1 MWKILLVEDEP
12 FVRRSIRQAIPWEEH
27 GFAIAGE
34 AAHGR
39 EALEQLETLAPDI
52 VISDIF
58 MPYMDGIELLKAAR
72 SRGSEARFI
81 MLTCAGEFEYAR
93 AALEYGATGYIL
105 KLSME
110 DEGLLGALG
119 KAKAELEKLAR
130 QQELALSDRVGYLWR
145 SMLGKELS
153 GDEKEKLEE
162 LKQYDWGGDR
172 PLIVTGLTGALP
184 FDYDRCCT
192 LLGVSP
198 GQGRLVHS
206 HVQMGLTT
214 LFIRWTGSAPGLLK
228 HNSRE
233 LPMICRA
240 VSASTSAYASAGAL
254 ERAWFENL
262 RWLDRFY
269 YERPTPD
276 RAFEGGGAL
285 SAAVP
290 WEMEQAVIRAFERNQ
305 PGECGELLRG
315 LWDYLAQQALPMV
328 LVKETAERLDKLFA
342 RISRKPPEDAGVL
355 LNCRRHA
362 ALLEKLDWRMRRY
375 AKGSRHRKPA
385 ETDHPEINAILDY
398 LQQHYE
404 RDISLQAMAKYV
416 SMDENYLSG
425 LFKKKTGDTF
435 INYLQKLRVDEAK
448 FYLKETELTV
458 AEIGERCGFANPS
471 YFFKIF
477 KRWTGLT
484 PNEYRMA

>member
-1 MWKILLVEDEP
+1 
-12 FVRRSIRQAIPWEEH
+12 
-27 GFAIAGE
+27 
-34 AAHGR
+34 
-39 EALEQLETLAPDI
+39 
-52 VISDIF
+52 
-58 MPYMDGIELLKAAR
+58 
-72 SRGSEARFI
+72 
-81 MLTCAGEFEYAR
+81 
-93 AALEYGATGYIL
+93 
-105 KLSME
+105 
-110 DEGLLGALG
+110 
-119 KAKAELEKLAR
+119 
-130 QQELALSDRVGYLWR
+130 
-145 SMLGKELS
+145 
-153 GDEKEKLEE
+153 
-162 LKQYDWGGDR
+162 
-172 PLIVTGLTGALP
+172 
-184 FDYDRCCT
+184 
-192 LLGVSP
+192 
-198 GQGRLVHS
+198 
-206 HVQMGLTT
+206 
-214 LFIRWTGSAPGLLK
+214 
-228 HNSRE
+228 
-233 LPMICRA
+233 
-240 VSASTSAYASAGAL
+240 
-254 ERAWFENL
+254 
-262 RWLDRFY
+262 
-269 YERPTPD
+269 
-276 RAFEGGGAL
+276 
-285 SAAVP
+285 
-290 WEMEQAVIRAFERNQ
+290 
-305 PGECGELLRG
+305 

-362 ALLEKLDWRMRRY
+362 VLLEKLDWRMRRY

-404 RDISLQAMAKYV
+404 GDISLQAMAKYV

>member
-12 FVRRSIRQAIPWEEH
+12 FVRRSIRQAIPWEDH

-39 EALEQLETLAPDI
+39 EALERLEALDPDI
-52 VISDIF
+52 VITDIF

-110 DEGLLGALG
+110 DAQLLGALG
-119 KAKAELEKLAR
+119 KAKAELEKLKR
-130 QQELALSDRVGYLWR
+130 QQELALSGRVGYLWR

-162 LKQYDWGGDR
+162 LKRYDWGGDR
-172 PLIVTGLTGALP
+172 PLIVTGLNGALP
-184 FDYDRCCT
+184 FDYACCCS

-206 HVQMGLTT
+206 HAHMGLTT
-214 LFIRWTGSAPGLLK
+214 LFIRWTGSVPCLQK
-228 HNSRE
+228 HIDRD
-233 LPMICRA
+233 LPVICRT
-240 VSASTSAYASAGAL
+240 ASGGAL
-254 ERAWFENL
+254 ERDWLENL

-269 YERPTPD
+269 YERSTSD
-276 RAFEGGGAL
+276 RAFEGDAL

-290 WEMEQAVIRAFERNQ
+290 WEMEQAIIRAFERHE
-305 PGECGELLRG
+305 PGECGDLLCG
-315 LWDYLAQQALPMV
+315 LGDYLAQQALPMV

-342 RISRKPPEDAGVL
+342 RISRKPPEDAVVL
-355 LNCRRHA
+355 LNCTRHT
-362 ALLEKLDWRMRRY
+362 ALLEELEMRMRRY

-416 SMDENYLSG
+416 CMDENYLSG

-435 INYLQKLRVDEAK
+435 INYLQKLRVNEAK

-458 AEIGERCGFANPS
+458 AEIGERCGFASPS

-484 PNEYRMA
+484 PNEYRTV

>member
-12 FVRRSIRQAIPWEEH
+12 FVRRSIRQAIPWEDH

-39 EALEQLETLAPDI
+39 EALERMEALNPDI

-110 DEGLLGALG
+110 DAGLLGALG
-119 KAKAELEKLAR
+119 KAKAELEKLER

-153 GDEKEKLEE
+153 GDEQEKLEE
-162 LKQYDWGGDR
+162 LKRYDWGGDR
-172 PLIVTGLTGALP
+172 PLIVTGLNGAQS
-184 FDYDRCCT
+184 FGYDRCCS
-192 LLGVSP
+192 LLGMSP
-198 GQGRLVHS
+198 GRGRLVHS
-206 HVQMGLTT
+206 HAQMGLTT
-214 LFIRWTGSAPGLLK
+214 LFIRWTGSALGSVK
-228 HNSRE
+228 HTDRE
-233 LPMICRA
+233 LPIICCTA
-240 VSASTSAYASAGAL
+240 SASASASAGAL
-254 ERAWFENL
+254 EREWLENL

-269 YERPTPD
+269 YERPTSD
-276 RAFEGGGAL
+276 RAFESDYAF

-290 WEMEQAVIRAFERNQ
+290 WEMEQAIIRAFERHE
-305 PGECGELLRG
+305 PGECGDLLCG
-315 LWDYLAQQALPMV
+315 LWDYLAQQVLPMV

-342 RISRKPPEDAGVL
+342 RISRKPPEDAAVL
-355 LNCRRHA
+355 LNCTRHA
-362 ALLEKLDWRMRRY
+362 VLLEELDRRMRRY
-375 AKGSRHRKPA
+375 AKGSRNRKPA

-484 PNEYRMA
+484 PNEYRTA